1 MVHQFVPDES
11 AAKGGDA
18 AEISGRIQ
26 PATLR
31 IVIVSPIRLY
41 RDGLAAVLLA
51 LDDVGDVRA
60 CERSLDGIDSARRM
74 DADVVLLDM
83 SAVTSTAAA
92 RLFTRELP
100 GVSVVALALPETE
113 QSVVA
118 CAEAGIVGYVPREG
132 TLDDLIAAVR
142 HTVIGE
148 TLCPPM
154 IAGGLMR
161 RVATLAGDQRPH
173 RARFRLTAREREI
186 ADQIALGLSNRAIA
200 DRLGIELCTVKN
212 HVHNILDKLG
222 AMQRADVARFL
233 MDG

>member
-1 MVHQFVPDES
+1 M
-11 AAKGGDA
+11 
-18 AEISGRIQ
+18 
-26 PATLR
+26 
-31 IVIVSPIRLY
+31 
-41 RDGLAAVLLA
+41 LLA
-51 LDDVGDVRA
+51 LDDVGEVRA
-60 CERSLDGIDSARRM
+60 CELSLDGIDAARRM
-74 DADVVLLDM
+74 DAHVVLLDM
-83 SAVTSTAAA
+83 SAVTSPAAA

-142 HTVIGE
+142 HAVIGE

-154 IAGGLMR
+154 ITGGLMR
-161 RVATLAGDQRPH
+161 RVATLAGDGQPH

-233 MDG
+233 VDG